1 MISVIIPAYN
11 LEQYLAIC
19 LDSLLK
25 QTYQELEL
33 IVVDDGSTD
42 GTGEIAD
49 RYAETDSRIRV
60 VHKENGGVSSARIAG
75 LRAASG
81 EWIGFV
87 DGDDYVE
94 PWMFERLYTNALQEK
109 ADISHCGYLM
119 EFPDHA
125 DPYYGTGHKMTLNT
139 RESLLELLSG
149 RCIEPGLCNKL
160 FRKSLVYSVL
170 QQDLIDQSIRINE
183 DLLMNFY
190 LFREAEKSVFEDVCP
205 YHYVVHRGSAANS
218 KLTIY
223 KLQDPEKVRLT
234 LLREM
239 ETDPEMHAMCLES
252 LTRHYIRSAILKQ
265 KDYLHESD
273 IGSYIRHARVA
284 LRRLLPTL
292 FHDSFFDTKLKFQAL
307 WAGNFPA
314 SYRFVHEVYGEITG
328 ARHKYDIHD

>member
-11 LEQYLAIC
+11 LEQYLATC

-25 QTYQELEL
+25 QTYHDLEL

-60 VHKENGGVSSARIAG
+60 VHKENGGVTSARMAG
-75 LRAASG
+75 IRAASG

-125 DPYYGTGHKMTLNT
+125 DYYYGTGQRFTHNNRDALMNLV
-139 RESLLELLSG
+139 SG
-149 RCIEPGLCNKL
+149 KLFEPGLCNKL
-160 FRKSLVYSVL
+160 FRSSLFSSL
-170 QQDLIDQSIRINE
+170 IQEHLIDGSIRINE
-183 DLLMNFY
+183 DLLMNYY
-190 LFREAEKSVFEDVCP
+190 LFREADKSVFEDVCP
-205 YHYVVHRGSAANS
+205 YHYVVRRGSAANS

-265 KDYLHESD
+265 RDYLHKSD
-273 IGSYIRHARVA
+273 IGSYIRHARGA
-284 LRRLLPTL
+284 LRRMLPTL
-292 FHDSFFDTKLKFQAL
+292 FHDSFFDTKLKFQAF
-307 WAGNFPA
+307 WAGCLPA

-328 ARHKYDIHD
+328 VRHKYDIHN